1 MNIQKIGNYIKELR
15 CKNNLTQEELA
26 NKIYVT
32 NKAVSRW
39 ESGKNIP
46 GIDTLYLLSKELNV
60 SVNDILNAG
69 TNDTKDVKKYY
80 DKTKIKKNIIEIILF
95 LILISIPFIQVKI
108 NAEYIKAGFNLFE
121 TNLLDVNGLKNYINI
136 LMGTVDYSLLF
147 KLGLIFL
154 VFVFIKI
161 NKKWLLSIPFI
172 ISLIFATSSF
182 SALFNFD
189 FSHLFANDVNAFFC
203 IFCFLIMMISLV
215 SFIIIKKN
223 EEK

>member
-69 TNDTKDVKKYY
+69 TNDTKDVKNIMIKLNLKEYY
-80 DKTKIKKNIIEIILF
+80 
-95 LILISIPFIQVKI
+95 
-108 NAEYIKAGFNLFE
+108 
-121 TNLLDVNGLKNYINI
+121 
-136 LMGTVDYSLLF
+136 
-147 KLGLIFL
+147 
-154 VFVFIKI
+154 
-161 NKKWLLSIPFI
+161 
-172 ISLIFATSSF
+172 
-182 SALFNFD
+182 
-189 FSHLFANDVNAFFC
+189 
-203 IFCFLIMMISLV
+203 
-215 SFIIIKKN
+215 
-223 EEK
+223 

>member
-69 TNDTKDVKKYY
+69 TNDTKDVKNIM
-80 DKTKIKKNIIEIILF
+80 IKLNLKRIL
-95 LILISIPFIQVKI
+95 
-108 NAEYIKAGFNLFE
+108 
-121 TNLLDVNGLKNYINI
+121 LK
-136 LMGTVDYSLLF
+136 
-147 KLGLIFL
+147 
-154 VFVFIKI
+154 
-161 NKKWLLSIPFI
+161 
-172 ISLIFATSSF
+172 
-182 SALFNFD
+182 
-189 FSHLFANDVNAFFC
+189 
-203 IFCFLIMMISLV
+203 
-215 SFIIIKKN
+215 
-223 EEK
+223 

>member
-80 DKTKIKKNIIEIILF
+80 DKTKFKKNIIKIILF
-95 LILISIPFIQVKI
+95 LILIFIPFIQVKI

-121 TNLLDVNGLKNYINI
+121 TNLLDANGLKNYINV
-136 LMGTVDYSLLF
+136 LTGTIDYSLLF
-147 KLGLIFL
+147 MLGLIFL

-161 NKKWLLSIPFI
+161 NKKWLLS
-172 ISLIFATSSF
+172 
-182 SALFNFD
+182 
-189 FSHLFANDVNAFFC
+189 DVNPV
-203 IFCFLIMMISLV
+203 LETL
-215 SFIIIKKN
+215 IKK
-223 EEK
+223 